1 MSREVK
7 TPLITCINRSPV
19 LNFSTEKVLHCQSFQ
34 YNMASNVSG
43 IVGDGDERYIPGS
56 RRPDGTLRKER
67 KVRPGFTP
75 AEDVVRYSNSRIEA
89 SKPSQYPPGYTPKAA
104 TAPVAKKKVNK
115 VEKVDSAQ
123 PRLQE
128 PKSKDAP
135 VSTSSASPAPSATT
149 EKEKKIKALQKKLR
163 QIEELKSKKSSGA
176 SLNAEQ
182 LDKITKAKSLE
193 EELSKLKI

>member
-1 MSREVK
+1 
-7 TPLITCINRSPV
+7 
-19 LNFSTEKVLHCQSFQ
+19 
-34 YNMASNVSG
+34 MASNASG
-43 IVGDGDERYIPGS
+43 IIGDGDERYIPGS

-89 SKPSQYPPGYTPKAA
+89 SKPSQYPPGYTPKTKLE
-104 TAPVAKKKVNK
+104 TASGAKKKANK
-115 VEKVDSAQ
+115 AEKVDSAAGQ
-123 PRLQE
+123 TRFQE
-128 PKSKDAP
+128 AKSKDETVP
-135 VSTSSASPAPSATT
+135 TSSASPAPSAAT

-163 QIEELKSKKSSGA
+163 QIDELKAKKSSGT

>member
-1 MSREVK
+1 
-7 TPLITCINRSPV
+7 
-19 LNFSTEKVLHCQSFQ
+19 
-34 YNMASNVSG
+34 MASNVSG

-89 SKPSQYPPGYTPKAA
+89 SKPSQYPPGYTPK
-104 TAPVAKKKVNK
+104 TKPETSSVAKKKANK
-115 VEKVDSAQ
+115 VEKVDSGAGQ

-135 VSTSSASPAPSATT
+135 VSTSSACPASSAAT

-163 QIEELKSKKSSGA
+163 QIDELKAKQNSGT

>member
-1 MSREVK
+1 
-7 TPLITCINRSPV
+7 
-19 LNFSTEKVLHCQSFQ
+19 
-34 YNMASNVSG
+34 MASNVSG

-104 TAPVAKKKVNK
+104 TALVAKKKVNK
-115 VEKVDSAQ
+115 VEKVDSTQ

-163 QIEELKSKKSSGA
+163 QIEELKAKKISGA

>member
-1 MSREVK
+1 
-7 TPLITCINRSPV
+7 
-19 LNFSTEKVLHCQSFQ
+19 
-34 YNMASNVSG
+34 MASNVSG
-43 IVGDGDERYIPGS
+43 IVGQGDERYIPGS

-89 SKPSQYPPGYTPKAA
+89 SKPSQYPPGYTPKAKPEASSA
-104 TAPVAKKKVNK
+104 TKKKASK
-115 VEKVDSAQ
+115 AEKVDSPATQ
-123 PRLQE
+123 PRPQE
-128 PKSKDAP
+128 LKSKEATAA
-135 VSTSSASPAPSATT
+135 TSSASPAPSAAT

-163 QIEELKSKKSSGA
+163 QIEELKAKQSSGT

-182 LDKITKAKSLE
+182 LDKVTKAKSLE